1 MIWSALMAFA
11 RPWQAAPAAHR
22 LVCCVLACVTLSSC
36 AGGAPAPSVRPAR
49 ASLTRFTTSVTELRQ
64 RMEERPSCVLE
75 ATKSYD
81 QTWPRYSGLSRMH
94 DPSLSHSRP
103 RFGCLLR
110 DLEPLLS
117 PDPLHPLV
125 VHGPALRPQHPGH
138 HPVPVAPEPA
148 SHLHHVLSQRL
159 LIFASLRYPTLRRAC
174 LAQHPARPALTH
186 PKPLAY
192 LHHAASAPLGA

>member
-1 MIWSALMAFA
+1 MLGKQLAQRLQNIVRLKPASHHDRQAL
-11 RPWQAAPAAHR
+11 PAVLIQHR
-22 LVCCVLACVTLSSC
+22 QHL
-36 AGGAPAPSVRPAR
+36 
-49 ASLTRFTTSVTELRQ
+49 
-64 RMEERPSCVLE
+64 ERPSIMRPVRHEVIRPYMVSVQGPQSDTRTVGQPQPSSFRLL
-75 ATKSYD
+75 
-81 QTWPRYSGLSRMH
+81 TWH
-94 DPSLSHSRP
+94 
-103 RFGCLLR
+103 
-110 DLEPLLS
+110 LEPLLS

-159 LIFASLRYPTLRRAC
+159 LIFPSLRYPTLRRAC
-174 LAQHPARPALTH
+174 LAQHPARLALTH

>member
-1 MIWSALMAFA
+1 MIWPALMAFA

-64 RMEERPSCVLE
+64 RMEERPSCVLRGHE
-75 ATKSYD
+75 VVRPDVAPIQRPQPDARSVVEPQPT
-81 QTWPRYSGLSRMH
+81 
-94 DPSLSHSRP
+94 SLRLP
-103 RFGCLLR
+103 LR
-110 DLEPLLS
+110 DLQPLLS

-174 LAQHPARPALTH
+174 LAQHPARPVLTH